1 MAETFGLR
9 LLGHPAN
16 ANLLKY
22 LGSPSRL
29 AGSRWADNPSCSPDT
44 VEQPFLRL
52 GTHPDVV
59 EQLWKR
65 LASTLP
71 VECSWVVYGKPVLVH
86 PTSAVIFAFGTGTI
100 YALRFPN
107 DALQQAV
114 KLGARRSHTFGGGSV
129 LDLSDFG
136 DEWIFGRWFK
146 DEGHWCLRA
155 FEYAQNG

>member
-16 ANLLKY
+16 AKLLQY
-22 LGSPSRL
+22 FGSPSRL

-65 LASTLP
+65 LATALP
-71 VECSWVVYGKPVLVH
+71 IECNWVVYGNPVLVN
-86 PTSAVIFAFGTGTI
+86 PASAVMFAFGVGTI
-100 YALRFPN
+100 YALRLPN
-107 DALQQAV
+107 DIREQAM
-114 KLGARRSHTFGGGSV
+114 KLGARSSHTFGGGSV
-129 LDLSDFG
+129 LDLGDFG
-136 DEWIFGRWFK
+136 DEWVFGRWFK
-146 DEGHWCLRA
+146 DEERWCLKA
-155 FEYAQNG
+155 FEYAQSG